1 MAKVAKIWDG
11 TAWVDLATSVPD
23 LSNYQLKSEGGLTF
37 IKKQT
42 IGTAVSSV
50 TVTDAFSATYDNYK
64 IIVSNGVGS
73 TPSNM
78 QFGFVGASSN
88 YYEGG
93 TITSFTTNAIT
104 ALASNNTSVWRYVGT
119 GQSSAITIDMDLI
132 DPFNARVTRYSA
144 PYMGAETGGNAG
156 IVSGFHNSATSFT
169 GFTINPSG
177 GTLTGGTI
185 YVYGYNKG

>member
-50 TVTDAFSATYDNYK
+50 VVNDAFSATYDAYK
-64 IIVSNGVGS
+64 IIISGGVGS
-73 TPSNM
+73 ANLSLNLTLTGSA
-78 QFGFVGASSN
+78 ASYFSAG
-88 YYEGG
+88 YDVSY
-93 TITSFTTNAIT
+93 A
-104 ALASNNTSVWRYVGT
+104 GT
-119 GQSSAITIDMDLI
+119 GAAGANNNGSSFSSAGAANTDFINLDVELI
-132 DPFNARVTRYSA
+132 DPALAKYTKY
-144 PYMGAETGGNAG
+144 TGKYITNTGVWFQTG
-156 IVSGFHNSATSFT
+156 VHKVATSYT
-169 GFTINPSG
+169 GFTVTTST